1 MAGCHP
7 SDWEGVVFRCQ
18 DEHLDVLG
26 SHRETLVGG
35 EAAAGGGGLGGSE
48 EDTQG
53 RGMEDEA

>member
-1 MAGCHP
+1 M
-7 SDWEGVVFRCQ
+7 
-18 DEHLDVLG
+18 LG